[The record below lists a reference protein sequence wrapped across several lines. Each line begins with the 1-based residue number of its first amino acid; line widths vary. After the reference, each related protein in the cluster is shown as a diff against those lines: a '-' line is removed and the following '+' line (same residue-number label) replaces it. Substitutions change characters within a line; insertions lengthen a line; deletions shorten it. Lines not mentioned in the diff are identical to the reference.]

1 MRIGII
7 RMIMNNVVGIV
18 AEFNPIHYG
27 HCYLIE
33 EARKRT
39 SADGVACVMS
49 GNFVQRGAPAV
60 FDKWTRTEMALSCG
74 ADLVVEIP
82 TVFCL
87 GNASVYARAAVKL
100 MEGMG
105 GITHIAFG
113 SEIGCVEELRQIAT
127 ALEQNKSLLEKEI
140 AAEVKNGRSYP
151 AARQAAVERRLSIN
165 LKKYAG
171 PNDTLALEYLR
182 NLSSLEPVAL
192 KRIHAGYHDSVQR
205 EGNGAEAQERLFS
218 STAVREQLSR
228 GLLHPGSVPWN
239 MASFPNPMVEE
250 EPWFDLIRYAVLS
263 QSVDDLETAPGGGE
277 GLGNRLKEAVR
288 TANSLSD
295 LVQQVKSK
303 RYTYTRIS
311 RWLYQ
316 ILLGIR
322 RGDQYAD
329 PEYVRI
335 LGFNDRGR
343 ELIRHS
349 KKNSLNSISF
359 IDNINKQ
366 PMESTQLELDLHGAD
381 IYNLACGNS
390 IRRKSDYCRQIIIK

>member
-1 MRIGII
+1 M
-7 RMIMNNVVGIV
+7 MMNNVVGIV

-60 FDKWTRTEMALSCG
+60 FDKWTRAEMALNCG

-87 GNASVYARAAVKL
+87 GNASVYARGAVKL
-100 MEGMG
+100 LEGMG

-113 SEIGCVEELRQIAT
+113 SETGSVEELRQVAT
-127 ALEQNKSLLEKEI
+127 AMERNKSLLDKEI

-165 LKKYAG
+165 LQKYAG

-182 NLSSLEPVAL
+182 NISFMKPVAL

-205 EGNGAEAQERLFS
+205 MEDEEESQERLFS

-228 GLLHPGSVPWN
+228 GHLHPGSIPWN
-239 MASFPNPMVEE
+239 PASYRNPMVEE
-250 EPWFDLIRYAVLS
+250 ESWFDLIRYAVLS
-263 QSVDDLETAPGGGE
+263 QSVDDLEVAPGGGE
-277 GLGNRLKEAVR
+277 GLGNRLKESVR
-288 TANSLSD
+288 TENNIAE
-295 LVQQVKSK
+295 LVQRVKSK

-322 RGDQYAD
+322 REDQYAD
-329 PEYVRI
+329 PEYIRI

-343 ELIRHS
+343 EMIRRS
-349 KKNSLNSISF
+349 KKNSLNSIPF

-366 PMESTQLELDLHGAD
+366 PLESAQLRLDLHGTD

-390 IRRKSDYCRQIIIK
+390 IRGQSDYCRQIIIK